1 MFLLAL
7 GQYLTRGFPT
17 TAPPSKNDPH
27 PFISHDV
34 PEADWLRF
42 LEEVKAAGQLSE
54 SQERYSQL
62 PIVSILPIVGSLS
75 THVIRQ
81 QMKKGK
87 SKEVAKV
94 IDNWN
99 HHFFNPRQMEV
110 VLMHGAT
117 KVSGLKTHL
126 GSNASIPGPSIRP
139 AHSESSIGKGKGKA
153 KEEDDTTYR
162 LFVMP
167 L

>member
-1 MFLLAL
+1 
-7 GQYLTRGFPT
+7 
-17 TAPPSKNDPH
+17 
-27 PFISHDV
+27 
-34 PEADWLRF
+34 
-42 LEEVKAAGQLSE
+42 
-54 SQERYSQL
+54 
-62 PIVSILPIVGSLS
+62 
-75 THVIRQ
+75 
-81 QMKKGK
+81 MKKGK

-99 HHFFNPRQMEV
+99 HVRPFNDHHSHVEAVIDAFQHFFNPRQMEV

-167 L
+167 LSTTN